1 MDALS
6 IFKGQRFVNLHPEEI
21 GVATKL
27 IYFFLTTLIG
37 ARTLGEEYVDLMY
50 VNRSGKRLSK
60 LLPRIGF
67 ILLYAVLPYIFTRL
81 VKKLK
86 TKLSSDD
93 SKKETWYSQLLTS
106 YPKLLDTLINIH
118 VAVFYFEGSFY
129 SISKRIFGLRYV
141 FGHNK
146 DPKKLLR
153 TGNYSAL
160 GVIILLQFAIKL
172 LIRLKEYSDE
182 RNQSDEE
189 KDATK
194 AEAKSF
200 DVFRKVQQLEN
211 LRQHFDEDLED
222 VVNIDLSDPKQLPYL
237 PESARSCMLCLSPM
251 VNPCAANCGHMFCWD
266 CIVDWTRQHPECPLC
281 RQVCLEQNLL
291 PLR

>member
-1 MDALS
+1 M
-6 IFKGQRFVNLHPEEI
+6 HPEEI

-27 IYFFLTTLIG
+27 LYFFLTTLIG

-50 VNRSGKRLSK
+50 VNRSGRR
-60 LLPRIGF
+60 LPRFIPRLGF
-67 ILLYAVLPYIFTRL
+67 ILLYALLPYVVTRI

-86 TKLSSDD
+86 ARHSAVE
-93 SKKETWYSQLLTS
+93 SKDESWYKKILTS
-106 YPKLLDTLINIH
+106 YPKLLDTIINIH
-118 VAVFYFEGSFY
+118 VAIFYFEGSFY

-146 DPKKLLR
+146 DPKKLAR

-160 GVIILLQFAIKL
+160 GVIILLQFAIKV
-172 LIRLKEYSDE
+172 LIKLKEYSDE
-182 RNQSDEE
+182 NSKTEEE
-189 KDATK
+189 KNMDR
-194 AEAKSF
+194 AEANSY
-200 DVFRKVQQLEN
+200 DTFRKLQQLET
-211 LRQHFDEDLED
+211 LREHFDDD
-222 VVNIDLSDPKQLPYL
+222 IDDKVNIDLSNPNELPYL